1 MGKFLEDKFSFR
13 KLSVT
18 IWYTLLKSLRYGLPF
33 VPTWAVRLRGWHAS
47 VGGGVVCL
55 HGWHGWYISVDK
67 VGSVLAWV
75 VH

>member
-18 IWYTLLKSLRYGLPF
+18 IWYTLLKSLRYGVPF

-47 VGGGVVCL
+47 VGG
-55 HGWHGWYISVDK
+55 
-67 VGSVLAWV
+67 VGSVFAWVAWV
-75 VH
+75 VYQRG